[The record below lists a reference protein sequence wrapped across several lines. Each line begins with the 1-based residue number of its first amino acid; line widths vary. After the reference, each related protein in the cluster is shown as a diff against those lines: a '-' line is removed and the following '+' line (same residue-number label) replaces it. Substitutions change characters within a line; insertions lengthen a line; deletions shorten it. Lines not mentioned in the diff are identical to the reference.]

1 MTAFSKHLDTLGTID
16 AETST
21 APKSLILDWSSTDGA
36 AWIEPPSGQM
46 LEVARMIVHVGDVGA
61 MDADNYGS
69 TANALANGLS
79 LIIERDGVTLSD
91 LTDYHKITKN
101 SDWSHFSY
109 DVSLD
114 DFGTGVN
121 FLKSRWTFTRF
132 GQPILLRDSRKD
144 KLKMILRDDF
154 TFLTE
159 HHFVVQG
166 QLLGTD
172 RP

>member
-1 MTAFSKHLDTLGTID
+1 MTAFAKHLDPLGTID
-16 AETST
+16 AATST
-21 APKSLILDWSSTDGA
+21 APKSLVLDWSSTAGE
-36 AWIEPPSGQM
+36 AWIEPPPGQM
-46 LEVARMIVHVGDVGA
+46 LEIWRMIIHVGDVGNL
-61 MDADNYGS
+61 DADNYGS

-79 LIIERDGVTLSD
+79 LIIERDGETICD
-91 LTDYHKITKN
+91 LTDFHRIKKN
-101 SDWSHFSY
+101 SDWSHFCF
-109 DVSLD
+109 DVDLD

-121 FLKSRWTFTRF
+121 FLKARWTFTRF
-132 GQPILLRDSRKD
+132 AKPILLRDSRKD

-166 QLLGTD
+166 QLLGKD